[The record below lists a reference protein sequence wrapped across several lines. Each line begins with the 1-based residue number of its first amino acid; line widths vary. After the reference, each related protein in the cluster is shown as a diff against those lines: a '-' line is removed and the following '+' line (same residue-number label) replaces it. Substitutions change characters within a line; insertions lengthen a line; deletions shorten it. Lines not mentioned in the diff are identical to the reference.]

1 MLIRGG
7 SCVVGPLGQLL
18 AGPVFGEEAVLTAD
32 LDLDDIPRA
41 RFDFDAV
48 GHYARPD
55 VFKLAVNEAPRP
67 AVEFDGPRSE
77 PSAAP
82 LRLVGVPGTF
92 AVCKLPA
99 DSTVPGWATAGDV
112 WSVARTHDELSVV
125 CWQDVVPADVTSE
138 PGWRCLRVAG
148 AMPFTFVGVLASLA
162 APVARAGVGVFAFST
177 FDTDYLLVKAGSFP
191 KAVAALRAAG
201 HAVEGAL
208 P

>member
-1 MLIRGG
+1 
-7 SCVVGPLGQLL
+7 VL
-18 AGPVFGEEAVLTAD
+18 AGPVFAEEAVLTAD

-55 VFKLAVNEAPRP
+55 VFRLAVDETPRP
-67 AVEFDGPRSE
+67 AVAFGGPPPV

-99 DSTVPGWATAGDV
+99 DSPVPVWATAGDV
-112 WSVARTHDELSVV
+112 WSVARTPDEFSVV
-125 CWQDVVPADVTSE
+125 CRQDAVPAGVTSE

-148 AMPFTFVGVLASLA
+148 AMPFTLVGVLASLT

-177 FDTDYLLVKAGSFP
+177 FDTDYLLVKGDDLTV
-191 KAVAALRAAG
+191 AVAALRAAG
-201 HAVEGAL
+201 YAVEGVL